1 MSVLLFTLALA
12 IQDAPRI
19 ETCETQRNTLEMNE
33 CGAARLALER
43 VRMDR
48 YLAAARD
55 VMTAHQEMTPPEYDV
70 DLTARLEA
78 SQASFEAYAEA
89 QCQTVYDMHIGGTIR
104 TIMYI
109 GCMEDML
116 QQRTHRIWL
125 DYLSDAGTGL
135 AEPTEAAAAAVLGV

>member
-1 MSVLLFTLALA
+1 MSVMLFILALSV
-12 IQDAPRI
+12 QDVPRI

-43 VRMDR
+43 ARMDR
-48 YLAAARD
+48 YLAAAQD
-55 VMTAHQEMTPPEYDV
+55 VMLAHQELTPPEYDV

-89 QCQTVYDMHIGGTIR
+89 QCQAVYDMHIGGTIR

-116 QQRTHRIWL
+116 RQRTHRIWL
-125 DYLSDAGTGL
+125 DYLSDAGTDLPEPAAPAAGL
-135 AEPTEAAAAAVLGV
+135 REAS